1 MAKEAQTDTTE
12 STGASSKG
20 MPKKVLIIVAGVMA
34 LEVAAVGAFLMLS
47 GGGASEAAA
56 DIELDPESD
65 PNALVEIPIISDRFQ
80 NMHTGRV
87 WQWQCDVVIQVK
99 RRDEENVTKALE
111 RRTAEVTA
119 GIAELI
125 RKATHTQLRE
135 PELQSIKRKLHVY
148 LTEVF
153 GEDAEGESRVRSVL
167 IPMLRGSPADF

>member
-1 MAKEAQTDTTE
+1 MADEAQTDTNE
-12 STGASSKG
+12 STEASKKG
-20 MPKKVLIIVAGVMA
+20 MPKKVLIIVAGVMVI
-34 LEVAAVGAFLMLS
+34 EIGIVGAFLMLS

-56 DIELDPESD
+56 EIELDPEND
-65 PNALVEIPIISDRFQ
+65 PEALVEIPVITDRFQ

-87 WQWQCDVVIQVK
+87 WQWQCEIVIQVK

-119 GIAELI
+119 GIAQLI

-135 PELQSIKRKLHVY
+135 PELQSIKRKLNVY

-153 GEDAEGESRVRSVL
+153 GEDGEGESRVQNVL
-167 IPMLRGSPADF
+167 IPMLRGAPADF

>member
-1 MAKEAQTDTTE
+1 MADDMQTDTNE
-12 STGASSKG
+12 AAEASKKG

-34 LEVAAVGAFLMLS
+34 LEVALVGAFLMFS
-47 GGGASEAAA
+47 GGGASEAVA
-56 DIELDPESD
+56 DIELDPEND
-65 PNALVEIPIISDRFQ
+65 PDALVEIPIITDRFQ

-87 WQWQCDVVIQVK
+87 WQWQCEIVIQVK
-99 RRDEENVTKALE
+99 RRDEESVTRALE

-135 PELQSIKRKLHVY
+135 PELQSLKRKLSVY

-153 GEDAEGESRVRSVL
+153 GEDADGESRVRTVL

>member
-1 MAKEAQTDTTE
+1 MADEAQTNNSDTE
-12 STGASSKG
+12 APKGG

-56 DIELDPESD
+56 DIQLDPEND
-65 PNALVEIPIISDRFQ
+65 PDALVEIPIIADRFQ

-87 WQWQCDVVIQVK
+87 WQWQCEIVVQVK
-99 RRDEENVTKALE
+99 RRDQEGVTKALE

-135 PELQSIKRKLHVY
+135 PELQSIKRKLSIY
-148 LTEVF
+148 LSEVF
-153 GEDAEGESRVRSVL
+153 GEDADGESRVRHVL
-167 IPMLRGSPADF
+167 IPVLRGAPADF

>member
-1 MAKEAQTDTTE
+1 MADEANTTE
-12 STGASSKG
+12 SNDSDAPKGG

-56 DIELDPESD
+56 DIELDPEND
-65 PNALVEIPIISDRFQ
+65 PEAVIEIPIIADRFQ

-87 WQWQCDVVIQVK
+87 WQWECEIVIQV
-99 RRDEENVTKALE
+99 RRKNESAVAKALE
-111 RRTAEVTA
+111 YRTAEVTA

-135 PELQSIKRKLHVY
+135 PELQSLKRKLTVY
-148 LTEVF
+148 LGEVF
-153 GEDAEGESRVRSVL
+153 GEDAEGESRVERVL
-167 IPMLRGSPADF
+167 IPKLRGAPADF